1 MANER
6 SCCCSGLSKGWW
18 WLLTLIGLPF
28 LYYSMLSTKWDTI
41 EKDIQSRTTQEL
53 SASGADW
60 SHVEIER
67 RGRDV
72 LLTGTTATDTQ
83 RDNAIKIAKDV
94 KGVRIVDSNID
105 IVALKELALLAGYH
119 HKDGKLVLEGVL
131 SSQDKVDEVLK
142 GLAESIGLDNIVN
155 KLTVSDKYADEG
167 GTIILSG
174 LVLSDDEQS
183 NILSAIKAGSGTL
196 GLQLTN
202 NLEID
207 TAALKLIAD
216 AEELAAEKAEA
227 DKAASDKEEAE
238 KLAAEK
244 AKADKAASDKAGAE
258 KLASEKVEAD
268 KAASDKAEAEK
279 LAAKKAE
286 ADKAASDKAEAEKLA
301 AEKAKADKAAREKL
315 ASEKVEADK
324 AASDKAEAEKLA
336 SEKAEAD
343 KAASDKAE
351 AEKMEAERVAK
362 MAIAKADIS
371 ACQAKLN
378 SAMTDKTI
386 LFETNKANIKGSS
399 FSLLKTMATVIAEC
413 RNKLPNAHIAV
424 SGHTD
429 SRGSDTYN
437 LALSQRRADAVKKH
451 LIGIGVSA
459 TIITSK
465 GYGESQPVSSND
477 TDEGRTQ
484 NRRITFSVR

>member
-28 LYYSMLSTKWDTI
+28 LYYLMLSAKWGTI
-41 EKDIQSRTTQEL
+41 ENDIKSRITQEL
-53 SASGADW
+53 STSGENW
-60 SHVEIER
+60 PHLEIE
-67 RGRDV
+67 GRDV
-72 LLTGTTATDTQ
+72 LLTGTTASDTQ
-83 RDNAIKIAKDV
+83 RDNAIKIVKSV

-105 IVALKELALLAGYH
+105 IVALKALALLASYH

-131 SSQDKVDEVLK
+131 SSQDKVDKVLK
-142 GLAESIGLDNIVN
+142 GLADSLGLDNIVN

-167 GTIILSG
+167 GTIVLSG

-183 NILSAIKAGSGTL
+183 NILSAIKAESGTL

-207 TAALKLIAD
+207 TAALKAIAD
-216 AEELAAEKAEA
+216 AK
-227 DKAASDKEEAE
+227 

-244 AKADKAASDKAGAE
+244 AAA
-258 KLASEKVEAD
+258 
-268 KAASDKAEAEK
+268 DKAEAEK
-279 LAAKKAE
+279 LATEKAE
-286 ADKAASDKAEAEKLA
+286 ANKAEAEK
-301 AEKAKADKAAREKL
+301 
-315 ASEKVEADK
+315 VT
-324 AASDKAEAEKLA
+324 
-336 SEKAEAD
+336 
-343 KAASDKAE
+343 
-351 AEKMEAERVAK
+351 K
-362 MAIAKADIS
+362 MATVKANIN
-371 ACQAKLN
+371 ACQTKLN
-378 SAMTDKTI
+378 SAMTNKTI
-386 LFETNKANIKGSS
+386 LFETNKANIKDSS
-399 FSLLKTMATVIAEC
+399 FSLLKTMATVIKEC
-413 RNKLPNAHIAV
+413 SNKLPNARILV

-429 SRGSDTYN
+429 SRGLANYN

-459 TIITSK
+459 SIISSK

-477 TDEGRTQ
+477 TEEGRSK